1 MKLLILQL
9 SDVHCTDENIEH
21 NVRIDKI
28 GSALRSIGN
37 VDKVILCF
45 SGDLSAS
52 GSTTEINSGR
62 AFINKV
68 IIAMSKSLKCG
79 HIETYIVPG
88 NHDISIPESGHSS
101 ADILSWNRNEKIE
114 SELREM
120 KPFFEYAH
128 SIGCFVNN
136 ELIDDITIDL
146 DGKTLQLTLLNSAP
160 FSTRQNDNKELH
172 FFPSS
177 ICDKLVRKKDTDYK
191 ITMVHHSYEWFEWDT
206 KETLKKFMFFD
217 DIVLFG
223 HDHQSE
229 QVSIQDGEGKKLNYI
244 VGGEFSLHN
253 DNCAFNAIVLD
264 TMTDTFNCHRFTWD
278 SNENIFTRKENK
290 TIYKNN
296 VTLSPLSTF
305 LRKLL
310 LGNKQI
316 SPLITDYYVFPD
328 LKVKGEWFTDSD
340 DVDTIDESVIFSKL
354 KKEKVIRITGDNN
367 SGKTMLLK
375 YLYSISVDNGFIPL
389 FIESSSRT
397 ESNFEKMLK
406 HLFEVQYGDN
416 ICFDLYLQED
426 PSREIIFIDDMD
438 RITNTKAQLQLIDN
452 IKKSG
457 RLLIY
462 VDSENDNELQEMVK
476 EHLDGKTIGTLS
488 IKPFFKES
496 RDKLIERICS
506 IKCATEEE
514 TEAIIVALD
523 YMVQCQ
529 PYLFTLSPA
538 NLIPYI
544 LFLLN
549 EKTEKHA
556 QNTISMVFETNT
568 RTQLLDVIRE
578 SELVPYMSLL
588 SYISSDMYFDKRVDT
603 ISLLSFSELVNT
615 FNSKR
620 RANIKAKL
628 FLENCK
634 KANILIEDSDDFAFK
649 FSNNNVMAYFV
660 ACSIARDLEKDF
672 TNTQNLEKIIS
683 QICFGINDLII
694 VFLSYLMR
702 NNSVIMRLAAQ
713 TFKHIEDSPS
723 WNIESQNLPFLN
735 DIEDTTKGI
744 PTSQEKNEVK
754 RQTEIVEQERH
765 EVIKFRNAFDYSEQ
779 DIEKFKTI
787 RALKCCQIIS
797 RVLVDQYGA
806 LEADEVDG
814 IIETIY
820 TIPPQI
826 VYAHLKP
833 VQDNIEGMCDYLY
846 NYSLENSE
854 QSYTKDDIR
863 RMLGTA
869 GTAMALDILNNVAFN
884 ASSDS
889 TIEELQHYNT
899 TSMVQ
904 DVMQLMLIE
913 NTRHTKC
920 FVDSAIQLQ
929 RKYDGNAFIRKVI
942 ALIARKHILYSHKK
956 IDHTQISR
964 LVSANIFTEKHKKSL
979 LIAQAKND
987 N

>member
-9 SDVHCTDENIEH
+9 SDVHCNDENIEH
-21 NVRIDKI
+21 NDRIEKIGQALRTIDNIDK
-28 GSALRSIGN
+28 
-37 VDKVILCF
+37 VVLCF

-52 GSTTEINSGR
+52 GSIKEINTGR
-62 AFINKV
+62 SFISKV
-68 IIAMSKSLKCG
+68 LNAMSKSLKCG
-79 HIETYIVPG
+79 HIDTYIVPG
-88 NHDISIPESGHSS
+88 NHDISIPERGHNS
-101 ADILSWNRNEKIE
+101 ADILSWDKSEKIE
-114 SELREM
+114 SELDKM

-128 SIGCFVNN
+128 SMGCFVNN
-136 ELIDDITIDL
+136 GLIDDITIDL
-146 DGKTLQLTLLNSAP
+146 DDKTLQLTLLNSAP
-160 FSTRQNDNKELH
+160 FSTRLNDNKELH
-172 FFPSS
+172 FFPSN
-177 ICDKLVRKKDTDYK
+177 IYDKLARKKDTDYK
-191 ITMVHHSYEWFEWDT
+191 ITMVHHSYEWFEWNT
-206 KETLKKFMFFD
+206 KKMLKKYMFAD

-253 DNCAFNAIVLD
+253 GNCAFNAIILD
-264 TMTDTFNCHRFTWD
+264 TMTDTFTCHRFTWD
-278 SNENIFTRKENK
+278 CNANIFTRKENQ
-290 TIYKNN
+290 TLYKNN
-296 VTLSPLSTF
+296 VSLSPLPSF
-305 LRKLL
+305 LNKLL
-310 LGNKQI
+310 SGNKQI
-316 SPLITDYYVFPD
+316 SSLATDYYVFPD
-328 LKVKGEWFTDSD
+328 LKVKGEWFTDID
-340 DVDTIDESVIFSKL
+340 DIDIIDESVIFSKL
-354 KKEKVIRITGDNN
+354 KKEKVIRITGENN

-375 YLYSISVDNGFIPL
+375 YLYSISVANGLIPL

-397 ESNFEKMLK
+397 ESSFEKMLK
-406 HLFEVQYGDN
+406 HLFESQYGDN
-416 ICFDLYLQED
+416 ICFDLYQQED
-426 PSREIIFIDDMD
+426 PSRQIIFIDDID

-452 IKKSG
+452 IKNSG

-462 VDSENDNELQEMVK
+462 VDSESDNELQEMVK

-496 RDKLIERICS
+496 RDKLIEKICS
-506 IKCATEEE
+506 IKNATEEE

-529 PYLFTLSPA
+529 PYLFTLSPG

-544 LFLLN
+544 LYLLN

-556 QNTISMVFETNT
+556 QNTISMVFETNI
-568 RTQLLDVIRE
+568 RTQLLNVIRE
-578 SELVPYMSLL
+578 AELVPYMSLL
-588 SYISSDMYFDKRVDT
+588 SYISSNMYFDKRVDT
-603 ISLLSFSELVNT
+603 ISLSSFSELVET
-615 FNSKR
+615 FNIKR
-620 RANIKAKL
+620 RANIKAKP

-660 ACSIARDLEKDF
+660 ACSIARDLEKDY

-683 QICFGINDLII
+683 QICFGFNDLII

-702 NNSVIMRLAAQ
+702 NNSLIMRLAAQ
-713 TFKHIEDSPS
+713 SFKHIEDSPS
-723 WNIESQNLPFLN
+723 WNIEIQNLPFLN
-735 DIEDTTKGI
+735 EIEDMTPKI
-744 PTSQEKNEVK
+744 PTLEEKNEVK
-754 RQTEIVEQERH
+754 HHTEIVEQERH
-765 EVIKFRNAFDYSEQ
+765 EVVKFRKAFDYSEQ

-820 TIPPQI
+820 TIPPRI

-833 VQDNIEGMCDYLY
+833 AQDNIEGMCDYLY

-913 NTRHTKC
+913 NTRHTTY
-920 FVDSAIQLQ
+920 FVDSAIQLKK
-929 RKYDGNAFIRKVI
+929 KYDGNAFFLKVI

-964 LVSANIFTEKHKKSL
+964 LVSANIFSEKSRKSL
-979 LIAQAKND
+979 LIAQAKN
-987 N
+987 NN